1 METFLPPLL
10 SESEIE
16 RALREAIAET
26 GATPGDKRILGQVFK
41 TFYTKVDRSQVD
53 PEVVKK
59 TASALLSA

>member
-1 METFLPPLL
+1 ML

-41 TFYTKVDRSQVD
+41 AFYTRVDRSQVD
-53 PEVVKK
+53 PELVKK
-59 TASALLSA
+59 TASALLAS